1 MNTRS
6 ESNDVFLQVRGQQS
20 RKTSTPG
27 TAMAEAA
34 IARKRSVAMAAK
46 EGAIVAAK
54 FDTSDEGNDVPGS

>member
-1 MNTRS
+1 M
-6 ESNDVFLQVRGQQS
+6 RGQQS

-34 IARKRSVAMAAK
+34 SARKRSAAMAAK

>member
-1 MNTRS
+1 M
-6 ESNDVFLQVRGQQS
+6 RGQQS

-34 IARKRSVAMAAK
+34 SARKRSAALAAK
-46 EGAIVAAK
+46 EGAVVAPK